1 MLPSFVDSVVLR
13 GLRAFHDFPT
23 VIVGLELWHAWRTS
37 RQLCHWFRLI
47 KRDQQELSGC
57 ALYIQI
63 LQRRSALSME
73 AANELIDRAEES
85 YCEWPTKRPL
95 RYRDLVQYIA
105 IEDLM
110 RQSARGGV
118 LANVAFVVA
127 RVVPMNW

>member
-1 MLPSFVDSVVLR
+1 
-13 GLRAFHDFPT
+13 
-23 VIVGLELWHAWRTS
+23 VGWNLN
-37 RQLCHWFRLI
+37 

-105 IEDLM
+105 IDDLM
-110 RQSARGGV
+110 RPSVGWRTAERLRAGN
-118 LANVAFVVA
+118 L
-127 RVVPMNW
+127 